1 MSVIVAMRG
10 LLEPVELE
18 EDFTETANRLNLAAV
33 AGKEFVA
40 TTTSE
45 GKNIL
50 LKLDNILT
58 IEEKD
63 GEFTGF

>member
-1 MSVIVAMRG
+1 MRG

-18 EDFTETANRLNLAAV
+18 EDWMETANRLNHAAV
-33 AGKEFVA
+33 QGKEFVA

-63 GEFTGF
+63 TEVTGF